1 MYSLPFVLQYS
12 PVQNVISALDRLRQV
27 QADIDKRTLNNILY
41 EVDNSDIYR
50 YFLRPGSSRFL

>member
-27 QADIDKRTLNNILY
+27 QADD
-41 EVDNSDIYR
+41 
-50 YFLRPGSSRFL
+50 PQ